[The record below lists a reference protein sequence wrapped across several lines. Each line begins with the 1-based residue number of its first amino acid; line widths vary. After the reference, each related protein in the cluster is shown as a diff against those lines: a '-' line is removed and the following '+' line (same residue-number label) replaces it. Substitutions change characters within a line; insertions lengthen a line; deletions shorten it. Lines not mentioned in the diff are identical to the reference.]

1 MAQLLNRLSKTLHQA
16 TQEFLD
22 LFAINADVE
31 NVQETADISDTD
43 D

>member
-1 MAQLLNRLSKTLHQA
+1 MARLLNRLSKTLHQA
-16 TQEFLD
+16 TQELLD

-31 NVQETADISDTD
+31 SVQETVDARDTD